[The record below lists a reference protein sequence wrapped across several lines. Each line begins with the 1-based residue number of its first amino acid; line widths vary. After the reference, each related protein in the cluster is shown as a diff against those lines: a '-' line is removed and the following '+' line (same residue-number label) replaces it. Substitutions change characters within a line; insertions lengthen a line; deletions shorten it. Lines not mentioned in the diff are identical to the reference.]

1 MSHIPSKCPIC
12 GGKVDSGKITF
23 TVDLSS
29 GVVVVR
35 NVPAF
40 VCTQCGEEWIDD
52 PTAVKLEAIAAKAK
66 AQNTQIE
73 VMAMG

>member
-12 GGKVDSGKITF
+12 EGKVAAGKTTF

-29 GVVVVR
+29 GVVVAR
-35 NVPAF
+35 NVPAY

-52 PTAVKLEAIAAKAK
+52 PTSVKLEAIAARAK

-73 VMAMG
+73 VVMMA